1 MSFQR
6 IFYWVYLIIAVFHF
20 LIIFNF
26 CLFTLCRFFVEANNR
41 LFKVLYE
48 VASKE
53 DRILTAEAVLEMGLD
68 PYGDRL
74 FIANIVDLYDIHV
87 VLPDVVCC

>member
-1 MSFQR
+1 MSFLS
-6 IFYWVYLIIAVFHF
+6 F
-20 LIIFNF
+20 
-26 CLFTLCRFFVEANNR
+26 RFFVETNNR

-53 DRILTAEAVLEMGLD
+53 DRTLTAEAVLAMGLD

-87 VLPDVVCC
+87 VLPDVACC